1 MIKRP
6 AWFFTLV
13 MTLVLTQYPLKA
25 FASGGC
31 GGHFFNPFSDICWNC
46 FFPLTIGSI
55 NVIRGQH
62 PDTANPNQPIC
73 HCGSNPFKGW
83 GLATGYWEPTIL
95 VDITRHPYCLVNL
108 GGVKLPKIIEA
119 GEGDIGNYSSSE
131 NHSFY
136 YFHYYSFPAMSW
148 FLNMACEEDSGFG
161 LRMLSELD
169 PTWND
174 EKLNAVLYP
183 EIGPVVSQIMANP
196 VVLEATN
203 TSDCVAATAHLPFD
217 SIYWNAGCQGS
228 LYPLE
233 GAIQEHADSIQ
244 ASTLI
249 SERALLLLHRLGLV
263 QDSDKNNLC
272 RENYTAYLPKSRYRY
287 QLVNPKAAKDCY
299 PLGHSTATW
308 SSEFVT
314 SDSSEDYGYILWKKR
329 NCCARY

>member
-1 MIKRP
+1 MTKR
-6 AWFFTLV
+6 LIYSSLLII
-13 MTLVLTQYPLKA
+13 TLVLELCPLNA
-25 FASGGC
+25 EASGGC

-46 FFPLTIGSI
+46 FFPFTIGSVPVI
-55 NVIRGQH
+55 NGQH
-62 PDTANPNQPIC
+62 PDTANPSQPIC
-73 HCGSNPFKGW
+73 HCGSNPLAGW
-83 GLATGYWEPTIL
+83 GLAIGYWEPTIL
-95 VDITRHPYCLVNL
+95 IDVTRHPYCLVNL
-108 GGVKLPKIIEA
+108 GGIQFPKIIA
-119 GEGDIGNYSSSE
+119 VGEGEIDNYSSSD

-136 YFHYYSFPAMSW
+136 YFHYYTFPALSF
-148 FLNMACEEDSGFG
+148 FLKLTCEEESGFG
-161 LRMLSELD
+161 LWMLSELD

-183 EIGPVVSQIMANP
+183 ELGPVVSQIMANP
-196 VVLEATN
+196 VALEATN
-203 TSDCVAATAHLPFD
+203 TSDCVAATAQLPLD

-244 ASTLI
+244 ASTLL

-272 RENYTAYLPKSRYRY
+272 HENYTFYLPKSRYRY

-299 PLGHSTATW
+299 PVGHSTSTW
-308 SSEFVT
+308 SSGFVT
-314 SDSSEDYGYILWKKR
+314 VKGSEDYGYLLWKKR